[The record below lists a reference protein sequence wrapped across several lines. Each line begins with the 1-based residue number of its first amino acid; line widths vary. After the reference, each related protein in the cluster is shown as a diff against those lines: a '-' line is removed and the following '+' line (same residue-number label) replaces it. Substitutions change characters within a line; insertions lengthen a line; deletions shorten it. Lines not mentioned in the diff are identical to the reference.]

1 MAIAR
6 WFRSRSVDAQ
16 VVIVAVLGVFCL
28 VASPVAVVAA
38 ISIIGLPIA
47 IVMAA
52 VPTFALVIVAWRLS
66 YRALAAAGLRSLIAS
81 ALLATLALALPPA
94 IYNGRLDAKA
104 RLLADDDKQGPS
116 PIAPGNVVGLRPP
129 HAARPTP
136 CDDLCRRLLLTGA
149 AARVVVSEAAYKAGP
164 PDPTA
169 GAVAFRLETTGGVC
183 PDVKDQGGWGKRLQM
198 PDEPARVDT
207 MELVRIAQV
216 SGRCLLAEAARL
228 GDAQV
233 VIGEGQVANGGNEY
247 AAGLSPGYDTVRAR
261 RLSIHVARA
270 GAFEETFRETR
281 VAYDRLLPIL
291 APSYAFGGELRSVP
305 AFLRTHKMIPASA
318 KGLEADWPTVLGD
331 IMGLDLGVGPLVA
344 EASAGRTLR
353 DAIAT
358 GRPLPE
364 AAAGLSNDV
373 FARFVQQRK
382 VPLADAEIALAILRE
397 RRLPV
402 SRDAW
407 ALVRYGQD
415 LPDPMKQ
422 EVAELLFARLRDLAA
437 APDRTPR
444 AQQAARPIGTAI
456 DALPE
461 WIIRSHRDDLEWLAQ
476 EPSLRG
482 PAYAALPRLSVF
494 GAEAVPTLLSLV
506 DAGASRRGDRKR
518 PVEDWQ
524 HPYLAGLTGLCRAG
538 SSAAAAIPALIERIE
553 RGDILTGGSHG
564 RLALQTLT
572 LLGTPPAVVEA
583 AFLSAGARP
592 EDIQRDLKQ
601 ALRRPECTF

>member
-6 WFRSRSVDAQ
+6 WFWSHSVGVQ
-16 VVIVAVLGVFCL
+16 VAIVAVLGVLCL
-28 VASPVAVVAA
+28 VASPVAMVAA

-104 RLLADDDKQGPS
+104 RLLVAEDRQGPS
-116 PIAPGNVVGLRPP
+116 PVSPGTTVGLRPS
-129 HAARPTP
+129 HATRPTT

-149 AARVVVSEAAYKAGP
+149 AARVVVSEATYAAGP
-164 PDPTA
+164 PDPAA
-169 GAVAFRLETTGGVC
+169 GAIAFRLETTGGVC
-183 PDVKDQGGWGKRLQM
+183 PDVKEQGAWGIRLRI
-198 PDEPARVDT
+198 PDEPAKVDT
-207 MELVRIAQV
+207 MELMRIAQV

-247 AAGLSPGYDTVRAR
+247 TAGLSPGYDTVRAR
-261 RLSIHVARA
+261 RLSVHIARA
-270 GAFEETFRETR
+270 GAFEETYRETR
-281 VAYDRLLPIL
+281 VAYDRLVPIL
-291 APSYAFGGELRSVP
+291 APSYAFGSELRSVP
-305 AFLRTHKMIPASA
+305 AFLRTHRMIPASS
-318 KGLEADWPTVLGD
+318 KSLEADWPTVLRD
-331 IMGLDLGVGPLVA
+331 VMRLDLGVGPLVA
-344 EASAGRTLR
+344 QASAVRTLR
-353 DAIAT
+353 DEIAT
-358 GRPLPE
+358 GHPLPA
-364 AAAGLSNDV
+364 AAAGLTNDV

-382 VPLADAEIALAILRE
+382 VPLADAEIALAILRD

-407 ALVRYGQD
+407 ALVRHGQD

-437 APDRTPR
+437 APDRSPG
-444 AQQAARPIGTAI
+444 ALQAARPVGTAI

-461 WIIRSHRDDLEWLAQ
+461 WIVRTHRGDLEWLAQ

-482 PAYAALPRLSVF
+482 PAYAALPQLSAF

-506 DAGASRRGDRKR
+506 DVGANLRRDRKR
-518 PVEDWQ
+518 PMEDWQ

-538 SSAAAAIPALIERIE
+538 SSAAGAIPSLIERVG

-564 RLALQTLT
+564 RLAVQTLIR
-572 LLGTPPAVVEA
+572 LGAPPTAVEA
-583 AFLSAGARP
+583 AFIGAGARP

-601 ALRRPECTF
+601 AQRRPECFY